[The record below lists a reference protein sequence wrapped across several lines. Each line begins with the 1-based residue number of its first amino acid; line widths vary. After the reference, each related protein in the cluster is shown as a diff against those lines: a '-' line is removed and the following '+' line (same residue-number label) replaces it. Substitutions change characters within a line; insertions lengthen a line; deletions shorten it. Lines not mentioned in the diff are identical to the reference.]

1 MGILHTLGLEDR
13 KIISQGRE
21 TAGTVT
27 RLKTCWW
34 IKVNTKHVRMGPLDG
49 AKFPHIIYF
58 TYSAGGV
65 TYQGSRYVRYFLRC
79 PVKGER
85 LAVFYDERNPARY
98 AVSL

>member
-27 RLKTCWW
+27 RVKTCWW
-34 IKVNTKHVRMGPLDG
+34 IKVNTKHVRMGSLDG

-79 PVKGER
+79 PVRGEN
-85 LAVFYDERNPARY
+85 LAVFYD
-98 AVSL
+98 

>member
-27 RLKTCWW
+27 RVKTCWW

-49 AKFPHIIYF
+49 AKFPTSSISP
-58 TYSAGGV
+58 TALAALPTRGAGMYGI
-65 TYQGSRYVRYFLRC
+65 F
-79 PVKGER
+79 
-85 LAVFYDERNPARY
+85 
-98 AVSL
+98 